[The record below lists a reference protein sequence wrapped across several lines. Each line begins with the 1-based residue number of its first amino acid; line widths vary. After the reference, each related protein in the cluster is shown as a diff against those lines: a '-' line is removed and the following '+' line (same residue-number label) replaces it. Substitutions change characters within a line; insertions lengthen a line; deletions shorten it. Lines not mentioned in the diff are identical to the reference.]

1 MENEIKR
8 QKNNIWTIPNLLS
21 FFRLALIPVIV
32 WLYVGKGEYLL
43 TLAVVMLSAATDVID
58 GFIARK
64 YDMVSDFGK
73 ALDPVADKL
82 TQLVLLICFIRRF
95 PKMMILAIL
104 LVIKEGITGIMS
116 LIAIQKSKTV
126 QGAQWHG
133 KLTTVFLYGTMMLH
147 LVWCTVPTWLSDC
160 LIACCAVTMLYS
172 AARYFMQNLRQI
184 CCKECAHGAA

>member
-1 MENEIKR
+1 MENEMKK

-21 FFRLALIPVIV
+21 FFRLALIPVII
-32 WLYVGKGEYLL
+32 WLYIGKGEYLW

-58 GFIARK
+58 GIVARK

-73 ALDPVADKL
+73 ALDPVTDKL
-82 TQLVLLICFIRRF
+82 TQLVLLICLVRRF

-104 LVIKEGITGIMS
+104 LIIKEGITGIMS

-133 KLTTVFLYGTMMLH
+133 KLTTALLYGTMMLH
-147 LVWCTVPTWLSDC
+147 LVWYTVPGWLSDY

-184 CCKECAHGAA
+184 HGKESAHGAA